1 MVIKKPAP
9 LGPRRRAVS
18 DDMKDRRRREILGAA
33 VRLLER
39 QPYETITMSAVAA
52 AAGVAKGTTY
62 LYFPTREAL
71 FLALLAEHYDSWFD
85 ALDARCAVPAQRAEE
100 WAGWAARELAAR
112 PLFLRLVAVLHA
124 VLETNVPVDD
134 VIAFKRTLVDRVGR
148 SGAILERVLSLP
160 PGGGARLLLW
170 LQAVV
175 PGLAQMAAPPAPLH
189 AALRADPVLA
199 GFLIDFTTELHA
211 LLATVVR
218 GMQGEVESST

>member
-1 MVIKKPAP
+1 MVIKTSSP

-18 DDMKDRRRREILGAA
+18 DDMKDRRRREILAA
-33 VRLLER
+33 ALRLLER
-39 QPYETITMSAVAA
+39 QPYEAITMSAVAA

-71 FLALLAEHYDSWFD
+71 FLTLLGEHYHSWFD
-85 ALDARCAVPAQRAEE
+85 ALDERSGLPAQRAEE

-134 VIAFKRTLVDRVGR
+134 VLAFKHVLAERVGR
-148 SGAILERVLSLP
+148 SGGALERVLGLRT
-160 PGGGARLLLW
+160 GGGARLLLW

-189 AALRADPVLA
+189 AALRADPALA

-218 GMQGEVESST
+218 GMQGDMESST